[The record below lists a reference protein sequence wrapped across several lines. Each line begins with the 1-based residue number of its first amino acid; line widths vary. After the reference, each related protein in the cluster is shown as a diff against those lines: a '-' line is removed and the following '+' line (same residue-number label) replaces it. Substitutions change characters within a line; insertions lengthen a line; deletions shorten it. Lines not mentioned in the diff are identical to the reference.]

1 MPLSTARAMSPR
13 AFVCLLAFASP
24 CLAAEPARIPHALAP
39 ALIGA
44 VTAKDVPQVRELLAA
59 GVPADSFSADGD
71 TPLCTALRLGLT
83 DIARDLLKH
92 GADANASGK
101 EGQPPLILA
110 CLRRAPEV
118 VKLLLEGG
126 ANPDV
131 TAVLPMTPE
140 FLQEVVSDNLRGY
153 LKRERKFT
161 PLMACAARGDVE
173 SLALLMKARPNVEI
187 QTAPSRFTALDVAG
201 QCGYLYVM
209 RLLLG
214 RDPENEPKVL
224 VTVNLSRQS
233 ATLEVDGKQQY
244 KTSVSTGRAGF
255 ATPAGRYVVTQ
266 KYKDWKSTVY
276 KVPMPFFMR
285 LNCGDFGLHSGYV
298 TGSPASHGCIRLP
311 DAMARKF
318 FETLTVGDEVVVEP

>member
-1 MPLSTARAMSPR
+1 MSPR
-13 AFVCLLAFASP
+13 ALACFLALASP
-24 CLAAEPARIPHALAP
+24 CFAAEPIRISSVLAP
-39 ALIGA
+39 ALIDA
-44 VTAKDVPQVRELLAA
+44 VTAKDVPQVKELLAA

-71 TPLCTALRLGLT
+71 TPLCTALRLGWL
-83 DIARDLLKH
+83 DIAKELLKH
-92 GADANASGK
+92 GADANAPGK

-110 CLRRAPEV
+110 CLHRSPDV
-118 VKLLLEGG
+118 VKLLLDGG
-126 ANPDV
+126 AKPDI
-131 TAVLPMTPE
+131 TAVFPMAPE
-140 FLQEVVSDNLRGY
+140 FLQDIVSDNLRGY
-153 LKRERKFT
+153 LKRERKVT

-173 SLALLMKARPNVEI
+173 SLSLLMKAKPNVEI
-187 QTAPSRFTALDVAG
+187 QTSPSRFTALDVAG

-214 RDPENEPKVL
+214 RDPDNEPKVL

-233 ATLEVDGKQQY
+233 ATLEVDGKEKF
-244 KTSVSTGRAGF
+244 KTSVSTGRAGY
-255 ATPAGRYVVTQ
+255 ATKAGHYVVTQ

-276 KVPMPFFMR
+276 KVSMPFFMR

-318 FETLTVGDEVVVEP
+318 FDTVTVGDEVVVVP

>member
-1 MPLSTARAMSPR
+1 MIPRVLLGLFALATA
-13 AFVCLLAFASP
+13 
-24 CLAAEPARIPHALAP
+24 CLAAGPAPVPMPNALAP

-44 VTAKDVPQVRELLAA
+44 VTAKDVLQVRELLAA
-59 GVPADSFSADGD
+59 GVVANSFSEDGD
-71 TPLCTALRLGLT
+71 TPLCAALRLGLIE
-83 DIARDLLKH
+83 IAKDLLKH
-92 GADANASGK
+92 GADANAPGK

-110 CLRRAPEV
+110 CLRRSPDV
-118 VKLLLEGG
+118 VKLLLESG
-126 ANPDV
+126 ANPDI
-131 TAVLPMTPE
+131 TASTTTPE
-140 FLQEVVSDNLRGY
+140 FLQEITSDNLRGY
-153 LKRERKFT
+153 LKRERKVT

-173 SLALLMKARPNVEI
+173 SLALLMKAKPNVEI

-214 RDPENEPKVL
+214 RDPDNEPKRL
-224 VTVNLSRQS
+224 VTVSLSRQF
-233 ATLEVDGKQQY
+233 ARLEVDGKETL
-244 KTSVSTGRAGF
+244 KTSVSTGRAGY
-255 ATPAGRYVVTQ
+255 ATPAGRFVVTQ

-276 KVPMPFFMR
+276 KVSMPFFMR

-318 FETLTVGDEVVVEP
+318 FETLMVGDEVIIEP